1 MTSKEDL
8 INLVKD
14 WLEVDD
20 KLKVAQQEIKGYRDK
35 KKVLTASLLSIMK
48 NNEIDCL
55 DMNSGK
61 IVYCK
66 QKTKAPLNK
75 KTLLDNLEKYFV
87 NNLDVDVSDVSEF
100 ILNNRIEKIS
110 ENIKRK

>member
-8 INLVKD
+8 IILVKE
-14 WLEVDD
+14 WLEIDD
-20 KLKVAQQEIKGYRDK
+20 KLKKVQQEAKSYRDK
-35 KKVLTASLLSIMK
+35 KKLLTTSLLSIMK

-55 DMNSGK
+55 DINSGK

-75 KTLLDNLEKYFV
+75 KTLLDNLEKYFID
-87 NNLDVDVSDVSEF
+87 NSDVDVSDVSDY